1 MSGRKASVPKQRRE
15 RGWSRLGAG
24 DSVREMSEDFAKD
37 ELLEVPQI
45 ARYLRVSDVTVYRW
59 CREGRLPSLKLG
71 NSWRV
76 RRSALEDFLA
86 RGERSAT
93 LVGQLRSFYR
103 VPDNVLASAR
113 STEMLHRL
121 DAAFFRVGE
130 ARGGKLAKFCGP
142 ESGASV
148 EELRTEWAGAGLD
161 VERLEGEGCLRFV
174 AEEEDDD
181 HVEVLRRYYEEAAEE
196 GRAIWVSFDWV
207 VGVDLEEALGRQREL
222 TRYVADRQL
231 VVQTSI
237 LEEATNEWGLPMGR
251 QAQLVHTAT
260 VWLSEVGLVT
270 TRVSPLSEG

>member
-1 MSGRKASVPKQRRE
+1 MAT
-15 RGWSRLGAG
+15 G

-37 ELLEVPQI
+37 ELLEVPHI

-59 CREGRLPSLKLG
+59 CREGCLPCLKLG

-93 LVGQLRSFYR
+93 LVGQLRAFYR

-113 STEMLHRL
+113 SPEMLHRL

-130 ARGGKLAKFCGP
+130 ARGGMLAKFCGP

-148 EELRTEWAGAGLD
+148 EELRAELGRVGLD
-161 VERLEGEGCLRFV
+161 VERLEGEGRLRFV
-174 AEEEDDD
+174 AKEKDEDHVQALRRFCEEE
-181 HVEVLRRYYEEAAEE
+181 AEE
-196 GRAIWVSFDWV
+196 GRTFWVSFNWV
-207 VGVDLEEALGRQREL
+207 VGVDLEEALERQREL

-231 VVQTSI
+231 VVQTSV
-237 LEEATNEWGLPMGR
+237 LEGDTDEWPLPLGR
-251 QAQLVHTAT
+251 EVQLVHTAT
-260 VWLSEVGLVT
+260 VWLSEVGLAT
-270 TRVSPLSEG
+270 MRVSPLVEG

>member
-1 MSGRKASVPKQRRE
+1 MSQDFAK
-15 RGWSRLGAG
+15 
-24 DSVREMSEDFAKD
+24 DFAKD

-103 VPDNVLASAR
+103 VPDNVLASAP
-113 STEMLHRL
+113 SMEMLHRL
-121 DAAFFRVGE
+121 DAALLKVGE
-130 ARGGKLAKFCGP
+130 ARGGIIAKFCCP
-142 ESGASV
+142 ETGASV
-148 EELRTEWAGAGLD
+148 EELRAEWRRRGLD
-161 VERLEGEGCLRFV
+161 VERLEGEGRLRFV
-174 AEEEDDD
+174 AEEEDER
-181 HVEVLRRYYEEAAEE
+181 HLEVLRRFYEEEADE
-196 GRAIWVSFDWV
+196 GRSMWVSCDWE
-207 VGVDLEEALGRQREL
+207 VGVDLEEALERQREL

-237 LEEATNEWGLPMGR
+237 LESDTDGWPLPLGR
-251 QAQLVHTAT
+251 QAQRVHSAS
-260 VWLSEVGLVT
+260 VWFSEVGLATV
-270 TRVSPLSEG
+270 RFSPLAEG

>member
-1 MSGRKASVPKQRRE
+1 
-15 RGWSRLGAG
+15 
-24 DSVREMSEDFAKD
+24 MSEDFAQD
-37 ELLEVPQI
+37 ELLEVAHL
-45 ARYLRVSDVTVYRW
+45 ARYLRVSDVTIYRW
-59 CREGRLPSLKLG
+59 CREGRLPCLKLG
-71 NSWRV
+71 STWRV

-103 VPDNVLASAR
+103 VPDNVLALAQ

-148 EELRTEWAGAGLD
+148 EEHRAELGSAGLD
-161 VERLEGEGCLRFV
+161 VERLQGEGHLRFV
-174 AEEEDDD
+174 AKEKDDD
-181 HVEVLRRYYEEAAEE
+181 HVEVLRRYYEEEAEE
-196 GRAIWVSFDWV
+196 GRTMWASFDWV
-207 VGVDLEEALGRQREL
+207 EGVDLEEALERQRKL

-231 VVQTSI
+231 VVQTGVA
-237 LEEATNEWGLPMGR
+237 EGDTDEWPPPLGR

-260 VWLSEVGLVT
+260 VWLSEVGLAT
-270 TRVSPLSEG
+270 MRVSPVAEG

>member
-1 MSGRKASVPKQRRE
+1 LAT
-15 RGWSRLGAG
+15 G

-59 CREGRLPSLKLG
+59 CREGRLPCLKLG

-113 STEMLHRL
+113 SPEMLHRL

-130 ARGGKLAKFCGP
+130 ARGGMLAKFCGP

-148 EELRTEWAGAGLD
+148 EELRTEWVRAGLD
-161 VERLEGEGCLRFV
+161 VERLEGEGRLRFV
-174 AEEEDDD
+174 AEEEDDP
-181 HVEVLRRYYEEAAEE
+181 HTEVLRRYYEEAAEE
-196 GRAIWVSFDWV
+196 GRTVWVSFDWV
-207 VGVDLEEALGRQREL
+207 VGVDLEEAFERQQEL

-237 LEEATNEWGLPMGR
+237 LEEATDEWTLPLGR
-251 QAQLVHTAT
+251 RAQQVHTAT

-270 TRVSPLSEG
+270 IRVSPLSEG